1 MSRYDFIAKFYDN
14 MLKKVEIN
22 SILPLRMEYVP
33 KIKGLTL
40 DVAVGTGNNIQFY
53 PKNSKVVLVDK
64 SSKMLEIA
72 KEKVKQRKD
81 LNLIFTKSSLEDLP
95 FSDNYFDTIL
105 SIDVFCSV
113 KDPFKAMKELKRVLK
128 PGHKGIFLEHGKTD
142 KKSTNF
148 SLYLANILTYPTVG
162 SSMTRTPMKYI
173 KDVEFKIIETKNL
186 PGTFKYILVKK

>member
-1 MSRYDFIAKFYDN
+1 MNRYDFIAKFYDN
-14 MLKKVEIN
+14 ILKKVEIN

-33 KIKGLTL
+33 KIEGLTL

-53 PKNSKVVLVDK
+53 PKNSRVVLVDK

-72 KEKVKQRKD
+72 KEKAKQRKD
-81 LNLIFTKSSLEDLP
+81 LDLTFVKSSLENLP

-128 PGHKGIFLEHGKTD
+128 PGCKGIFLEHGKTD

-162 SSMTRTPMKYI
+162 SSMTRTPLKYI
-173 KDVEFKIIETKNL
+173 KDAEFKIIETKDL
-186 PGTFKYILVKK
+186 PGTFKYI